1 MKYCTATNTGAGFIT
16 WNESVGLNIYG
27 YPGNVWVTLKDDTSW
42 ITRVG
47 GVEKTLPAA
56 QATTDAADT
65 QAQTEWDALPD
76 NGEPYASETGY
87 LKGGGPRPTAVVLPS
102 SPQ

>member
-1 MKYCTATNTGAGFIT
+1 MERISRTEYIWIPRKC
-16 WNESVGLNIYG
+16 L
-27 YPGNVWVTLKDDTSW
+27 

-47 GVEKTLPAA
+47 GVEKTLTEA
-56 QATTDAADT
+56 QATTDAAVT

>member
-47 GVEKTLPAA
+47 GVEKTLTEA
-56 QATTDAADT
+56 QATTDAAVT